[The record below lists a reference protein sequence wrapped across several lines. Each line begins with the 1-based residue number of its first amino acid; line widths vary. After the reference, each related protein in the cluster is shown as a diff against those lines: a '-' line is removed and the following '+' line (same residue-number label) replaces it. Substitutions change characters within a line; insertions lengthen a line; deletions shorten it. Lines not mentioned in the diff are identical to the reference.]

1 MLERAATSEQRGNAK
16 VRVLPVASTRLPA
29 HPASSRAARAF
40 VADQLRTW
48 DLEPA
53 VDDSALLVSEVV
65 TDAVLHV
72 RLPIELVVRKVRSAV
87 RVEVFEQGRRS
98 PKPLYPDI
106 ETTAGRGLSLV
117 QAVAGRW
124 GIDDIDDGRTV
135 WFEIAL

>member
-1 MLERAATSEQRGNAK
+1 M

-40 VADQLRTW
+40 VAEQLRAW
-48 DLEPA
+48 DLGPA

-65 TDAVLHV
+65 TDAVLRV
-72 RLPIELVVRKVRSAV
+72 RLPVELVVRKVRSAV
-87 RVEVFEQGRRS
+87 RVEVFEHGRRS

-106 ETTAGRGLSLV
+106 ETTTGRGISLV

-135 WFEIAL
+135 WFEIPL